1 MSATTL
7 WHDAVPDEFIAAVWT
22 TMFWTSAEGR
32 PGRRKPRHTYQ
43 ILTKR
48 PGRMRSWVRR

>member
-32 PGRRKPRHTYQ
+32 PGGASRVTRT
-43 ILTKR
+43 
-48 PGRMRSWVRR
+48 RS